1 MHMKTLFRLFAV
13 IILVAVCCS
22 GCASVLTHMGPL
34 KSELKDGEKSIGE
47 MARYSY
53 SLRVE
58 DDVIYLEK
66 KPMCK
71 EVREKIR
78 EMKKLPRGL
87 FLMILEIPVFGLGVA
102 DFALTYAVI
111 ENSKE
116 QETLAEYETGN
127 YLECGEKSPA
137 TGESLLIRNYY
148 AGLEEKVVTDENGSV
163 NLDEVLPED
172 LSGYIAL
179 RIRVEDSEAPYSFI
193 YTYNA
198 DSR

>member
-1 MHMKTLFRLFAV
+1 MHMKTSFRLFAV
-13 IILVAVCCS
+13 IIVVTVCCS
-22 GCASVLTHMGPL
+22 GCASVHTQMGPL

-53 SLRVE
+53 SARVA

-66 KPMCK
+66 TPMCEEK
-71 EVREKIR
+71 REKIR

-87 FLMILEIPVFGLGVA
+87 FLMILEVPVFGLGVA

-116 QETLAEYETGN
+116 KEKLAEYGTGN
-127 YLECGEKSPA
+127 YIECGKKSPA
-137 TGESLLIRNYY
+137 AGETLLIRNYY
-148 AGLEEKVVTDENGSV
+148 AGLEKKAVTDENASV
-163 NLDEVLPED
+163 NLDEVLPQD

-179 RIRVEDSEAPYSFI
+179 RIRVKGSEAPSSFI

>member
-1 MHMKTLFRLFAV
+1 MHMKTSLRLFAV
-13 IILVAVCCS
+13 IIGVTVCCS
-22 GCASVLTHMGPL
+22 GCASVLTQMGPL

-53 SLRVE
+53 SARVA

-66 KPMCK
+66 TPMCEEK
-71 EVREKIR
+71 REKIR

-87 FLMILEIPVFGLGVA
+87 FLMILEVPVFGLGVA

-116 QETLAEYETGN
+116 KEELAEYGTGN
-127 YLECGEKSPA
+127 YIECGKKSPA
-137 TGESLLIRNYY
+137 SGETLLIRNYY
-148 AGLEEKVVTDENGSV
+148 AGLEKKAVTDENASV

-179 RIRVEDSEAPYSFI
+179 RIRVEDSEAPSSFI

>member
-1 MHMKTLFRLFAV
+1 
-13 IILVAVCCS
+13 
-22 GCASVLTHMGPL
+22 
-34 KSELKDGEKSIGE
+34 

-53 SLRVE
+53 SARVE

-66 KPMCK
+66 TPMC
-71 EVREKIR
+71 EEMREKTR

-116 QETLAEYETGN
+116 KEKLAEYGTGN
-127 YLECGEKSPA
+127 YLECGKKSPA
-137 TGESLLIRNYY
+137 SGESLLIRNYW
-148 AGLEEKVVTDENGSV
+148 AGLEEKADTDENGSV

-179 RIRVEDSEAPYSFI
+179 RISVEDSDAPSSSFI

>member
-1 MHMKTLFRLFAV
+1 MHMKTSFRLFAV
-13 IILVAVCCS
+13 IIGITVCCS
-22 GCASVLTHMGPL
+22 GCASVLTQMGPL
-34 KSELKDGEKSIGE
+34 KSELKDGEISIGE

-53 SLRVE
+53 SARVA

-66 KPMCK
+66 TPMCEEK
-71 EVREKIR
+71 REKIR

-87 FLMILEIPVFGLGVA
+87 FLMILEVPVFGLGVA

-116 QETLAEYETGN
+116 KEKLAEYGTGN
-127 YLECGEKSPA
+127 YIECGKKSPA
-137 TGESLLIRNYY
+137 SGETLLIRNYY
-148 AGLEEKVVTDENGSV
+148 AGLEKKAVTDENASV

-179 RIRVEDSEAPYSFI
+179 RIRVEDSEAPSSFI